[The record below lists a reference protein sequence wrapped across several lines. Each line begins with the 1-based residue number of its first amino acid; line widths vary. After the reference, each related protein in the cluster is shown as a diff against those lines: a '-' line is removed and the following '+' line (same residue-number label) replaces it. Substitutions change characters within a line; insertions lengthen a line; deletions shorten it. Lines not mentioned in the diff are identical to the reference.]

1 MSRLAAVVDA
11 SRRALSLKHPWRREE
26 GHIPAAPDDVGSRV
40 PYLASETVARP
51 KARTAVQPSWR
62 RYRATRKAR
71 ISDGESGRP

>member
-1 MSRLAAVVDA
+1 MGRLAAVVDA

-26 GHIPAAPDDVGSRV
+26 GHIPGAGRCRVGY
-40 PYLASETVARP
+40 PSETVARP